1 MGEPIRIAD
10 LARNMITLSGLVP
23 DEDVSIVYTGLRPG
37 EKLNEELL
45 TQDEDER
52 SHVVRNRIR
61 VTHGLS
67 PPADLR
73 ELLADLR
80 RLCDAGDR
88 DGVRDVLRALVPTY
102 QVTPNGARHEPM
114 TSPVAVAAAPAP
126 GLPGTLLPAMQ

>member
-23 DEDVSIVYTGLRPG
+23 DEDVPIVYTGLRPG

-45 TQDEDER
+45 TEDEDER

-61 VTHGLS
+61 VTHGLP

-73 ELLADLR
+73 ELLVDLR
-80 RLCDAGDR
+80 RLSDEGDR
-88 DGVRDVLRALVPTY
+88 DGVRKVLRVLVPTY
-102 QVTPNGARHEPM
+102 QVTPNGAVHAP
-114 TSPVAVAAAPAP
+114 TTPVAVPPAPAV
-126 GLPGTLLPAMQ
+126 GLPRTLVPALR